1 MLASTVLSKDIT
13 ITNGLLGIF
22 LLLFLQYVI
31 TKIMFYSPTVR
42 EIIKSTPQLLLYEG
56 EFIHKNM
63 EKERIL
69 KAEVYA
75 AVRIQGHKSV
85 KEIYAVVLETNA
97 QFSIIANDEKEEIG
111 FSLTDVQGLPQ
122 GLKDDLQ
129 KRNK

>member
-1 MLASTVLSKDIT
+1 
-13 ITNGLLGIF
+13 
-22 LLLFLQYVI
+22 
-31 TKIMFYSPTVR
+31 MFYSSTVR
-42 EIIKSTPQLLLYEG
+42 EIIKSTTQLLLYEG

-69 KAEVYA
+69 KAEIYA
-75 AVRIQGHKSV
+75 AVRMQGHKSV

-129 KRNK
+129 KRNE